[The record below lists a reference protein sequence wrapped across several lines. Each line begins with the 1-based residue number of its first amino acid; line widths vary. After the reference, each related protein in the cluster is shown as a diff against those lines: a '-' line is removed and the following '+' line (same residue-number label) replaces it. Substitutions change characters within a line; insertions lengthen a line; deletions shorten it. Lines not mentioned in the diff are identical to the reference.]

1 MACGEDLGLLWGRA
15 KTMVASA
22 QPEADSNACF
32 HAYFPK
38 EERTGVRF
46 LVHGDL
52 HVEPH
57 RKYLVKGEYNQWLF
71 REAARHAAN
80 EFLTAHLRDHRP
92 NAVFAALAPRLSIGE
107 SSELFA
113 RAFANALLP
122 RQAVLAPSADVAE
135 FGKHALQVSTRDLSG
150 PDIREEG
157 AVLSREN
164 AIRGPRRSTS
174 LMTTGTL

>member
-1 MACGEDLGLLWGRA
+1 
-15 KTMVASA
+15 MVASA
-22 QPEADSNACF
+22 AARSRLQRRF
-32 HAYFPK
+32 HGYFPT
-38 EERTGVRF
+38 EERTGFGF

-80 EFLTAHLRDHRP
+80 EFLTAHLRDYRP

-122 RQAVLAPSADVAE
+122 RQAVLAPSADIAE
-135 FGKHALQVSTRDLSG
+135 FGKHALQVSTRHLSG

-164 AIRGPRRSTS
+164 AIRGPHRSTS